1 MPPKR
6 DPPPIEE
13 ALASITE
20 ALTKLNTTFTETQ
33 DAMRQQLA
41 QHFEHT
47 TALMTINTTKPETV
61 INTTTPPTH
70 GLDIRPPKLT
80 LPTFNGS
87 NPLDWLFQ
95 ADQYFTFY
103 NIEPP
108 RRLAMIAFHLSGDA
122 LSWYK
127 YLFNNRLLT
136 TWEAFTRDLETR
148 FGPSSYD
155 NHQAALF
162 KLRQT
167 TTVSAYQTEFERLS
181 NCVIG
186 LPPEALL
193 NCFISG
199 LRLDIQQELAILR
212 PYTITQAIGLAKL
225 IEDKTNEQKFRP
237 RYNNQN
243 QNRTPPLA
251 LTPTP
256 ILSSTPSAS
265 TTTKPPL
272 ITTPPKQPQTLPYT
286 RLSADALQQR
296 RAAGLC
302 FRCPE
307 RYHPGH
313 KCNPPQFLLIVDND
327 DSLDTPILE
336 NTTPI
341 LPNHE
346 HLTSTHLMFA
356 DNNPNN
362 TITAPQYLSLSP
374 AAFLGLASP
383 KALRITA
390 YIMGHPVTVLVD
402 SGSTHNIIQPHIALF
417 LKIPITPIPSF
428 PVMVGNGNHIHC
440 EGFCQSVVLNLQN
453 TSFTIPFFVLPI
465 EGANVVL
472 GMSWLGS
479 LGPILADF
487 SVPTISFQSNGLTI
501 NLTGE
506 PLSTPA
512 SPSTIQ
518 HLMQKEAVASMHTLI
533 FQYENPP
540 QIQTPTPHEDPHIQ
554 NILTDYSH
562 IFEPPTSLP
571 PPRLHDHHIPL
582 KPNTPPVNVKPYRY
596 PHYQKQIMTDL
607 IKPSHSPYSSPVLLV
622 RKKDGTWRFCFDYR
636 ALNAITIRDR
646 FPIPT
651 VDELLDE
658 LHGAQIFS
666 MSL

>member
-47 TALMTINTTKPETV
+47 TTLMTINTTKPETV

-70 GLDIRPPKLT
+70 GLDIRPPRS
-80 LPTFNGS
+80 PF
-87 NPLDWLFQ
+87 
-95 ADQYFTFY
+95 
-103 NIEPP
+103 PP
-108 RRLAMIAFHLSGDA
+108 SM
-122 LSWYK
+122 
-127 YLFNNRLLT
+127 
-136 TWEAFTRDLETR
+136 
-148 FGPSSYD
+148 
-155 NHQAALF
+155 
-162 KLRQT
+162 
-167 TTVSAYQTEFERLS
+167 
-181 NCVIG
+181 
-186 LPPEALL
+186 
-193 NCFISG
+193 
-199 LRLDIQQELAILR
+199 
-212 PYTITQAIGLAKL
+212 
-225 IEDKTNEQKFRP
+225 
-237 RYNNQN
+237 
-243 QNRTPPLA
+243 A
-251 LTPTP
+251 LTPL
-256 ILSSTPSAS
+256 IAS

-272 ITTPPKQPQTLPYT
+272 ITTPPKQPQTLPYN

-313 KCNPPQFLLIVDND
+313 KCNPPYFLIIVDND
-327 DSLDTPILE
+327 DTLETP
-336 NTTPI
+336 TPI
-341 LPNHE
+341 LPENE
-346 HLTSTHLMFA
+346 GTTSNHLMFA
-356 DNNPNN
+356 DNDPNK

-402 SGSTHNIIQPHIALF
+402 SG
-417 LKIPITPIPSF
+417 
-428 PVMVGNGNHIHC
+428 NGN
-440 EGFCQSVVLNLQN
+440 QSFIYDSAAALVKRLLNLQN

-487 SVPTISFQSNGLTI
+487 SVPKISFQSNGSTI
-501 NLTGE
+501 TLMGE

-518 HLMQKEAVASMHTLI
+518 HLMQKEAIASMHTLI
-533 FQYENPP
+533 FQYETSLLVE
-540 QIQTPTPHEDPHIQ
+540 TPTPPEDPHIQ
-554 NILTDYSH
+554 NLLTDYSH

-571 PPRLHDHHIPL
+571 PPRLQDHHI
-582 KPNTPPVNVKPYRY
+582 PYRY
-596 PHYQKQIMTDL
+596 PHYQKQIMTDLIANMLKDGL

-622 RKKDGTWRFCFDYR
+622 RKKDGTWRFCVDYR

-658 LHGAQIFS
+658 LHGA
-666 MSL
+666 

>member
-1 MPPKR
+1 MPPNRNYSR
-6 DPPPIEE
+6 DVLEKVA
-13 ALASITE
+13 ALV
-20 ALTKLNTTFTETQ
+20 
-33 DAMRQQLA
+33 DQLA
-41 QHFEHT
+41 TVVDAFCSSTAGFEAISQKLTVQT
-47 TALMTINTTKPETV
+47 TITRTESNYNTPHPITKDTR
-61 INTTTPPTH
+61 IK
-70 GLDIRPPKLT
+70 PPKLT
-80 LPTFNGS
+80 ISTLDGSKSLTEVTFHDQPIPKGYPFSTNRNTSGPTNQPS
-87 NPLDWLFQ
+87 SMDSPS
-95 ADQYFTFY
+95 DQYFTFY

-108 RRLAMIAFHLSGDA
+108 RRLAMISFHLSGDA

-127 YLFNNRLLT
+127 YLYNNRLLT
-136 TWEAFTRDLETR
+136 TWESFTRDLETR

-237 RYNNQN
+237 RYTNQN
-243 QNRTPPLA
+243 QNRTTPLS

-272 ITTPPKQPQTLPYT
+272 ITTPPKQPQTLPYN

-313 KCNPPQFLLIVDND
+313 KCNPPQFLIIVDND
-327 DSLDTPILE
+327 DTLETP
-336 NTTPI
+336 TPI
-341 LPNHE
+341 LPENE
-346 HLTSTHLMFA
+346 GTTSNHLMFA
-356 DNNPNN
+356 DNDPNK

-402 SGSTHNIIQPHIALF
+402 SGSTHNIIQPHIASF
-417 LKIPITPIPSF
+417 LNLSITPIPSF

-440 EGFCQSVVLNLQN
+440 DGLCQTVVLNLQN

-487 SVPTISFQSNGLTI
+487 SVPKISFQSNGSTI
-501 NLTGE
+501 TLMGE

-518 HLMQKEAVASMHTLI
+518 HLMQKEAIASMHTLI
-533 FQYENPP
+533 FQYE
-540 QIQTPTPHEDPHIQ
+540 
-554 NILTDYSH
+554 
-562 IFEPPTSLP
+562 TSSTSS
-571 PPRLHDHHIPL
+571 R
-582 KPNTPPVNVKPYRY
+582 
-596 PHYQKQIMTDL
+596 
-607 IKPSHSPYSSPVLLV
+607 SPYTTETQ
-622 RKKDGTWRFCFDYR
+622 RTTR
-636 ALNAITIRDR
+636 
-646 FPIPT
+646 
-651 VDELLDE
+651 
-658 LHGAQIFS
+658 
-666 MSL
+666 